1 MNPSVIFIK
10 PQNLIPRILSVLKY
24 VVLQSNLSTSLH
36 GVSQMKEGNECSDDD
51 DDEII
56 QRPACLELCPLNSKS
71 WILLF
76 NTNDGIS

>member
-1 MNPSVIFIK
+1 M
-10 PQNLIPRILSVLKY
+10 
-24 VVLQSNLSTSLH
+24 VLQSNLSTSLH
-36 GVSQMKEGNECSDDD
+36 GVSPAKERNECSDD